1 MNKVKVNDFIDV
13 LARCKGFNT
22 EITNIVKE
30 YMQKVISKYEKVFPN
45 GIDASLDNNK
55 YFIKPVNGRYSIED
69 FLLNRMFRSINS
81 MEANHVDG
89 EVSATFY
96 PAISKISYDKSKMVR
111 SLYSYFLKIGREKY
125 YILKNKDIIKTR
137 FKHTI
142 MHELGHA
149 LKNKYDGC
157 YDCRF
162 EDDYKRVYDEL
173 AKLKEYNS
181 ILTPYDE
188 IRKSKDEDNYQRCVF
203 NGLAYCGKKKNK
215 GFVNGNHLILDEE
228 INESEAMEFSG
239 YNTGTIKIYYF
250 DGGFVRNRN
259 LGVGYYSDCGDMFR
273 ILLGDKEIF
282 ELLYVDPEKGIKKFN
297 SLYNDVLREF
307 YGSEKT
313 ALDLLAKNINNLE
326 RKASVVK
333 MNEAFARCLEQ
344 KINRCFNDANVSN
357 DELLRQIRT
366 YRYLFYSYDNPN
378 RNLKLRSHQILNEL
392 EKRVMSRN
400 ISAVSSVYEKMLR
413 YKKFH
418 LDADKV
424 LRKRYNE
431 RYSNGASVKELN
443 QLAVVIKNN
452 ASNYYM
458 LCEDIKFYEKTDKSK
473 SAYLDKIFDSKYSYE
488 LTISYPIFDEEKRL
502 RM

>member
-22 EITNIVKE
+22 EITDIVKE

-45 GIDASLDNNK
+45 GIGASLDNNK

-81 MEANHVDG
+81 IDANHVDG
-89 EVSATFY
+89 EASATFY
-96 PAISKISYDKSKMVR
+96 PAISKISYDKTKMVR
-111 SLYSYFLKIGREKY
+111 SLYSYFFRIGKEKY

-137 FKHTI
+137 FKHTM

-173 AKLKEYNS
+173 AKLKEYNG

-203 NGLAYCGKKKNK
+203 NGLTYCGKKKNK

-239 YNTGTIKIYYF
+239 YNTGVIKIYYL
-250 DGGFVRNRN
+250 DSGFVRNRN

-282 ELLYVDPEKGIKKFN
+282 ELLYVDPKKGIKKFN

-307 YGSEKT
+307 YGSEET

-326 RKASVVK
+326 KKASVVK

-344 KINRCFNDANVSN
+344 KINRCFNDADISN
-357 DELLRQIRT
+357 NELLRQIRT

-378 RNLKLRSHQILNEL
+378 RNLKLKSHQILNEL

-400 ISAVSSVYEKMLR
+400 ISAVSSVYQKMLR

-418 LDADKV
+418 LNADKV
-424 LRKRYNE
+424 LRKRYSE
-431 RYSNGASVKELN
+431 RYSDGASVKELN

-473 SAYLDKIFDSKYSYE
+473 RAYLDKIFDSKYSYE